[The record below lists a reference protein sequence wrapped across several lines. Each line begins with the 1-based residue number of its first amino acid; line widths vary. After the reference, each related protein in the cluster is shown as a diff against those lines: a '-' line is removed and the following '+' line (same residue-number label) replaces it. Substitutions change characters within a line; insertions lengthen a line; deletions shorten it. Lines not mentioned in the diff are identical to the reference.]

1 MPLNLSQI
9 LKFTNFL
16 TDFRNIKRTIYL
28 RGSDQQENDA
38 EHSYQ
43 LAVLAWYINQVGD
56 LGHNIDKLIKY
67 ALIHDLVEVYA
78 GDTYIYSKDCDL
90 VETKEAREKDALV
103 KIAKEFSEFE
113 NLQLALES
121 YEQQADPESR
131 FIYVLDKLIPILNI
145 YNDAG
150 RSWKKDEITLQM
162 LLDKKVDKIAKD
174 PDLNSIFQELV
185 ILLQGHETELFHII
199 KDDTIK

>member
-1 MPLNLSQI
+1 M
-9 LKFTNFL
+9 
-16 TDFRNIKRTIYL
+16 
-28 RGSDQQENDA
+28 
-38 EHSYQ
+38 
-43 LAVLAWYINQVGD
+43 
-56 LGHNIDKLIKY
+56 
-67 ALIHDLVEVYA
+67 
-78 GDTYIYSKDCDL
+78 
-90 VETKEAREKDALV
+90 